1 MDSAYTSKY
10 LAIARMLWD
19 ASEGNPDRIPGHY
32 AGHLRHD
39 YVDGSIS
46 LVSLLNRFEQYDFI
60 EDYEFDEAV
69 EILGKVNPNDW
80 PDIEDI
86 ESVNLASLLSDEED
100 DDTELDFAED
110 NFGTAKTIEKGL
122 AKVLESVLGE
132 PVDSVRGK
140 GGDYPSADNN
150 FLQDSDGTFAGVF
163 KHGEHKFNFEIFPDE
178 SGWTVTY
185 RMSAETMDS
194 LPPLHD
200 QDKEDDDPTKKDYTR
215 KPRNK
220 GWR

>member
-19 ASEGNPDRIPGHY
+19 ASEGNPDRIPEHY
-32 AGHLRHD
+32 AEHLRHD
-39 YVDGSIS
+39 YVDGTVS
-46 LVSLLNRFEQYDFI
+46 LVSLLNRFEHHEFV
-60 EDYEFDEAV
+60 EDYEFDEAL
-69 EILGKVNPNDW
+69 ELLGRVRPQDW

-86 ESVNLASLLSDEED
+86 QSVSIKDLLNNEDDEEF
-100 DDTELDFAED
+100 EFAED
-110 NFGTAKTIEKGL
+110 NFGTAEKIEKGL
-122 AKVLESVLGE
+122 SRVIESVLGE
-132 PVDSVRGK
+132 KVDNVRGK

-150 FLQDSDGTFAGVF
+150 FLQEDDGTFSGTF
-163 KHGEHKFNFEIFPDE
+163 NHGDHKFNFEIFPDE

-185 RMSAETMDS
+185 RLSSESMDS
-194 LPPLHD
+194 LPPFHN

-215 KPRNK
+215 RSRNK

>member
-1 MDSAYTSKY
+1 MDSAYSAKY

-19 ASEGNPDRIPGHY
+19 ASEGNPSGIPSHY
-32 AGHLRHD
+32 TDHLAHT
-39 YVDGSIS
+39 YADGDVS
-46 LVSLLNRFEQYDFI
+46 LASLLNRFEHFEFV

-69 EILGKVNPNDW
+69 ELLGKVRPQDW
-80 PDIEDI
+80 PDVEDI
-86 ESVNLASLLSDEED
+86 ESVSLKDLLSIEDEDED
-100 DDTELDFAED
+100 SLDFAED
-110 NFGTAKTIEKGL
+110 NLGTAQTVEKGL
-122 AKVLESVLGE
+122 AKVIESVLGE
-132 PVDSVRGK
+132 PVDSIRGK
-140 GGDYPSADNN
+140 GGNYPSADNN

-194 LPPLHD
+194 LPPLHN
-200 QDKEDDDPTKKDYTR
+200 QDKGDDDPTKKDYTR
-215 KPRNK
+215 RPRNK